1 MPELPTLDSL
11 LPPAV
16 ATKAEFVAVQKTHL
30 DTLSIFLLAILA
42 GAFIAL
48 GGMFST
54 AAVTGVSQQLGY
66 GLTKLLGGLAF
77 CLGLILVVVGGAEL
91 FTGNNLLII
100 PVAGRRLLLRHLT
113 QNWLVVYFG
122 NFVGAMATAYLVYLA
137 QWHQAGDWA
146 IGAMALKIAN
156 AKCGLDFIP
165 ALVRGIYCNALVC
178 LAVWLTYSC
187 RTTGDKIL
195 AILFPI
201 TAFVA
206 LEMEH
211 CVANMYFVPLALFIK
226 SGTAGM
232 IWPQGVPAMDNLT
245 WGKFLVDNL
254 IPVTIGNI
262 IGGSG
267 FVGGMYW
274 LVYLRPSRHPPE
286 GPPQLESNGRK

>member
-16 ATKAEFVAVQKTHL
+16 ATKAEIVAVQKTHL
-30 DTLSIFLLAILA
+30 DALSIFLLAILA
-42 GAFIAL
+42 GAYIAL
-48 GGMFST
+48 GAMFST
-54 AAVTGVSQQLGY
+54 AAVTGAGPVLGY
-66 GLTKLLGGLAF
+66 GLTRLLGGLAF

-100 PVAGRRLLLRHLT
+100 PVAGRRLLIRHLA
-113 QNWLVVYFG
+113 QNWLLVYFG
-122 NFVGAMATAYLVYLA
+122 NFLGALVTAYLVYLA
-137 QWHQAGDWA
+137 QWHVAGN
-146 IGAMALKIAN
+146 GAVGETALKIAN
-156 AKCGLDFIP
+156 TKCGLSPLP
-165 ALVRGIYCNALVC
+165 AIVRGIYCNALVC

-195 AILFPI
+195 AIVFPI

-211 CVANMYFVPLALFIK
+211 CVANMYFIPYALFVK
-226 SGTAGM
+226 AGVADTA
-232 IWPQGVPAMDNLT
+232 WAQGRPAFEHLT
-245 WGKFLVDNL
+245 WRQFLLGNL
-254 IPVTIGNI
+254 LPVTIGNV

-274 LVYLRPSRHPPE
+274 LVYLRPSRHPPD
-286 GPPQLESNGRK
+286 GAPPLEQPPKS

>member
-16 ATKAEFVAVQKTHL
+16 ATKAEIVAVQKTHL
-30 DTLSIFLLAILA
+30 DALSIFLLAILA

-54 AAVTGVSQQLGY
+54 AAVTGASPVLGY
-66 GLTKLLGGLAF
+66 GLTRLLGGLAF

-100 PVAGRRLLLRHLT
+100 PVAGRRLLMRHLA
-113 QNWLVVYFG
+113 QNWLLVYFG
-122 NFVGAMATAYLVYLA
+122 NFVGALLTAYLVYLA
-137 QWHQAGDWA
+137 QWYAAGN
-146 IGAMALKIAN
+146 GAVGEMALKIAN
-156 AKCGLDFIP
+156 TKCGLEPIP
-165 ALVRGIYCNALVC
+165 AIVRGIYCNALVC

-187 RTTGDKIL
+187 RTTGDKIM

-211 CVANMYFVPLALFIK
+211 CVANMYFIPFALFVK
-226 SGTAGM
+226 TGTVGTA
-232 IWPQGVPAMDNLT
+232 WAQGLPAYEHLT
-245 WGKFLVDNL
+245 WGQFLWGNL
-254 IPVTIGNI
+254 LPVTIGNV

-286 GPPQLESNGRK
+286 GPPQLDPPPKT